1 MLCLEKII
9 LNLLII
15 LKLLEGNQLQLQ
27 LSLVN
32 PIFLIYIYIWALW
45 FTLNNLINFFK
56 KYFKRIER
64 KTH

>member
-32 PIFLIYIYIWALW
+32 PIFLIYIYIYMGPMVH
-45 FTLNNLINFFK
+45 TK
-56 KYFKRIER
+56 
-64 KTH
+64 

>member
-32 PIFLIYIYIWALW
+32 PIFLIYVYIWALW
-45 FTLNNLINFFK
+45 FTLNNLINFLK

>member
-32 PIFLIYIYIWALW
+32 PIFLIYVYIWTLW
-45 FTLNNLINFFK
+45 FTLNNLINFLK